1 MQVIFYISLSFTGVS
16 EKIKSKIL
24 VTCKI
29 LDFPF
34 FRVRPKTYS
43 TKQESIRSEI
53 AERSR
58 VCPMK
63 TILIIRSP

>member
-1 MQVIFYISLSFTGVS
+1 MQVIFYISLSFIGVS

-34 FRVRPKTYS
+34 FSRSPQTYS
-43 TKQESIRSEI
+43 PKQESIRSAI
-53 AERSR
+53 CLRSR
-58 VCPMK
+58 FCPMK

>member
-29 LDFPF
+29 LDFIF
-34 FRVRPKTYS
+34 FRVRPKLTPLNKNPS
-43 TKQESIRSEI
+43 DLLS
-53 AERSR
+53 
-58 VCPMK
+58 VCGQDSA
-63 TILIIRSP
+63 R